1 MQQVATPVAERRGE
15 PPRAVV
21 RLSLLNG
28 FELRHGDTLVR
39 LALPAQRLVA
49 FLALQEH
56 AVLRSYVASTLWL
69 DSTEERAF
77 GSLRSALWRLRQADL
92 ELVEVTSRAI
102 RLDRRV
108 GVDLRE
114 AVIAAHR
121 ALAGSGAYEGA
132 EVDTADLAG
141 ELLPDW
147 YDDWIVLERERFR
160 ELRVRALE
168 CLCERHVAA
177 GRYARAMEA
186 ALQAVRDEPLRE
198 SAHRSVIAVHLA
210 EGNQVE
216 ALRRY
221 DAYRRLLHGE
231 LGLEPSGRMTELLA
245 GLTAQ

>member
-1 MQQVATPVAERRGE
+1 MQHVAAPVAERPVE
-15 PPRAVV
+15 PPRVGV
-21 RLSLLNG
+21 RLALLNG

-77 GSLRSALWRLRQADL
+77 GSLRSALWRLRQADF

-102 RLDRRV
+102 RLDRHV

-121 ALAGSGAYEGA
+121 ALAGGGGYPGA

-147 YDDWIVLERERFR
+147 YDDWVVLDRERFR

-168 CLCERHVAA
+168 CLCERHIAA

-231 LGLEPSGRMTELLA
+231 LGLEPSSRMTELLA

>member
-1 MQQVATPVAERRGE
+1 MQPVAAPPVERRGG
-15 PPRAVV
+15 PVRAGV
-21 RLSLLNG
+21 RLELLNG
-28 FELRHGDTLVR
+28 FELRHGGTHVQ

-56 AVLRSYVASTLWL
+56 AVLRSYVASALWL

-102 RLDRRV
+102 RLDRSV
-108 GVDLRE
+108 EVDLRE
-114 AVIAAHR
+114 AITCAHR
-121 ALAGSGAYEGA
+121 ALGENGSDDDA
-132 EVDTADLAG
+132 EVDTADLSG

-168 CLCERHVAA
+168 CLCERHVLA
-177 GRYARAMEA
+177 GRFARAMEA

-198 SAHRSVIAVHLA
+198 SAHRAVIGVHLA

-221 DAYRRLLHGE
+221 EAYRRLLHSQ
-231 LGLEPSGRMTELLA
+231 LGLEPSSRMTELVA
-245 GLTAQ
+245 SLTAQ